1 MSWTDSFVA
10 ATESQNLGLHSL
22 MILQDGKTIA
32 SRWWKPYAPEK
43 IHQLYSLSKSF
54 TSTAAGLAI
63 AEGRFS
69 LDSPVISFFPEETPS
84 EVSENLAAM
93 RVRDL
98 LSMSS
103 GHTVEPWGED
113 ENWVRGFLA
122 APIEKQPGTHFLYN
136 SLATYV
142 VSAIVTKVTGESL
155 LDYLRPRLL
164 DPLGITEAT
173 WESCPRGI
181 HVGGWGLS
189 ITTEAIARF
198 GELYR
203 LDGIWNGVRILPEGW
218 VADATRSHIANGDPN
233 SPSDWTQGYG
243 FQFWRSRHGAY
254 RGDGAFGQFC
264 IVVPDK
270 HLVVAITAGTE
281 NMQGVLNALWESL
294 AAGNGEQ
301 EPGQT
306 GTTGEIPHP
315 TGESTS
321 PLALDRAF
329 QIEENEAGVTAL
341 GVAFDAGGLTLTLT
355 DKWGTHTLLVGLN
368 RWREGVTTY
377 HPARSATQPTA
388 ARGAWTAPNV
398 LAFRVCY
405 TEHPAM
411 PLYTLTFEG
420 DTLALERTGSM
431 GIGSKPRLT
440 LTGNSP
446 LPPSCE

>member
-10 ATESQNLGLHSL
+10 AAESQNLGLHSL
-22 MILQDGKTIA
+22 VILQGGKTIA
-32 SRWWKPYAPEK
+32 SRWWTPYSPEK

-69 LDSPVISFFPEETPS
+69 LDSLVISFFPEETPLEIS
-84 EVSENLAAM
+84 GNLAQM

-103 GHTVEPWGED
+103 GHVKEPWGED

-164 DPLGITEAT
+164 DPLGIIDAT

-181 HVGGWGLS
+181 HVGGWGLCV
-189 ITTEAIARF
+189 TTEAIARF

-203 LDGIWNGVRILPEGW
+203 LDGIWNGTRVLPEGW
-218 VADATRSHIANGDPN
+218 VADATRSHVRNGDPS

-243 FQFWRSRHGAY
+243 FQFWRSRHDAY

-270 HLVVAITAGTE
+270 QLVVAITAGTE
-281 NMQGVLNALWESL
+281 DMQGILNALWTSI
-294 AAGNGEQ
+294 
-301 EPGQT
+301 T
-306 GTTGEIPHP
+306 GSQGAEKTGETGEVPHP
-315 TGESTS
+315 MGESTS
-321 PLALDRAF
+321 PCALNRTY
-329 QIEENEAGVTAL
+329 QIDENEAGITAL
-341 GVAFDAGGLTLTLT
+341 GLAFDADGLTLTQN
-355 DKWGTHTLLVGLN
+355 DKWGIHTLLVGLN
-368 RWREGVTTY
+368 HWREGVTTY

-398 LAFRVCY
+398 FSFRLCY
-405 TEHPAM
+405 TEHPAT

-420 DTLALERTGSM
+420 NQLTLERVGST
-431 GIGSKPRLT
+431 GIGSKPNLT
-440 LTGNSP
+440 LTGK
-446 LPPSCE
+446 L